1 MVGQNGAGVGG
12 ALNEDSDLDL
22 DDNDGNLVGGS
33 GSEKGDA
40 L

>member
-1 MVGQNGAGVGG
+1 MLDAKGG
-12 ALNEDSDLDL
+12 RVSNALNEDSDLDL
-22 DDNDGNLVGGS
+22 DDNDGELVGGS